1 MCGICGIF
9 NFGKTNPVEEKQ
21 IRRMCKLIVHRGP
34 DDEGIFVDKNI
45 GLGMRRLAIIDLQ
58 TGHQPIF
65 NEDKTLCIVLNGEI
79 YNFQEIRN
87 NLEKKGHKFYT
98 KTDVET
104 VVHLYEEYQEKCVE
118 YLRGMFAFA
127 IWDKN
132 KERLFL
138 ARDRIGKKPLFYTI
152 QNGSLIFASEMKS
165 ILEILETTPE
175 IDFESI
181 DLYLTYQY
189 IPGPRT
195 IFKSIKRLQPAHII
209 TCNKNGNIKIE
220 RYWNLDFT
228 KKTNLCFEDASQK
241 IREILTESTKLRL
254 ISDVPLGAFLSGG
267 HDSTIIV
274 GLMSQIQSKPVKTF
288 SIGFEDQDFSELKY
302 AKIVA
307 ERFNTEHNEFIVKP
321 HFIDILPK
329 IIWHY
334 DQPFADTSALPSYYV
349 ANITKKY
356 VTVAL
361 NGDGGDENFAG
372 YLRYKALKGS
382 KFFSWP
388 FQILGKNFTEKFSKL
403 IPYTETSKPKSKF
416 RYMYRLISALSEPP
430 ERRNVL
436 WHCFFDNNTKYRIYS
451 ENMKS
456 ILIGK
461 NAYEYLEQ
469 TFLNAPANDILDKA
483 FYTDIMTY
491 LPECLL
497 VKMDIACMAN
507 SLEGRSPFLDHN
519 LIEFTATLPSNWK
532 MHFFTTKYILKET
545 FKDLFPSEILN
556 RGKQGF
562 GIPVGKWFKEEL
574 KNYIKDILLEEPSLK
589 RGYFDEN
596 QLKEL
601 IDEHITGKND
611 HGYKLWA
618 LLVLE
623 LWHRIFIDR
632 EIKIS

>member
-9 NFGKTNPVEEKQ
+9 NFGKNSPVEETQ
-21 IRRMCKLIVHRGP
+21 IKKMCNVMIHRGP
-34 DDEGIFVDKNI
+34 DDEGIFIEKNI
-45 GLGMRRLAIIDLQ
+45 GIGMRRLSIIDLE

-65 NEDKTLCIVLNGEI
+65 NEDKSICIVLNGEI
-79 YNFQEIRN
+79 YNFQELRF
-87 NLEKKGHKFYT
+87 NLEKIGHNFHT

-104 VVHLYEEYQEKCVE
+104 VVHLYEDYQEKCVE
-118 YLRGMFAFA
+118 HLRGMFAFA
-127 IWDKN
+127 IWDKKN
-132 KERLFL
+132 QKLFL
-138 ARDRIGKKPLFYTI
+138 ARDRLGKKPLFYTI
-152 QNGSLIFASEMKS
+152 IDGSLIFSSEMKS
-165 ILEILETTPE
+165 ILEILNTTPE
-175 IDFESI
+175 IDIEAI

-189 IPGPRT
+189 IPGPGT
-195 IFKSIKRLQPAHII
+195 IFKSIKRLQPAHTLI
-209 TCNKNGNIKIE
+209 CNKTGNIKIE
-220 RYWNLDFT
+220 RYWDINFT
-228 KKTNLCFEDASQK
+228 NKTKLSFSEASQK
-241 IREILTESTKLRL
+241 IKEILIESTKLRL

-274 GLMSQIQSKPVKTF
+274 GLMSQLQDRPVKTF

-307 ERFNTEHNEFIVKP
+307 KRFNTEHNEFVVKP
-321 HFIDILPK
+321 QFIEILPK

-382 KFFSWP
+382 KYFSLP
-388 FQILGKNFTEKFSKL
+388 FQILGKEFTEKFSSL
-403 IPYTETSKPKSKF
+403 VPHTETSKPKSKF
-416 RYMYRLISALSEPP
+416 RYMYRLMSALAEPP
-430 ERRNVL
+430 QTRNVL
-436 WHCFFDNNTKYRIYS
+436 WHCFFDNKTKYRIYS
-451 ENMKS
+451 ENTKA
-456 ILIGK
+456 LLNQK
-461 NAYEYLEQ
+461 NAYDYLEK
-469 TFLNAPANDILDKA
+469 TFLNAPADDILDKA

-507 SLEGRSPFLDHN
+507 SLEARSPFLDHN

-532 MHFFTTKYILKET
+532 LHHFTTKYILKET
-545 FKDLFPSEILN
+545 FKDIIPEEILT

-562 GIPVGKWFKEEL
+562 GTPVGKWFKEEL
-574 KNYIKDILLEEPSLK
+574 KNYIKEILLEPRSIK
-589 RGYFDEN
+589 RGYFEPS